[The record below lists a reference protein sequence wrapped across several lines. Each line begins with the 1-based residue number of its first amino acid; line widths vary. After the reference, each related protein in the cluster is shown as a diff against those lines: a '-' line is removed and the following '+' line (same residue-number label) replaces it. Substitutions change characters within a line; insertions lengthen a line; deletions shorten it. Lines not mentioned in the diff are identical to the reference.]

1 MNTDTILRLLQ
12 NSGFHNIRVD
22 TDFIYVEDPSCILRS
37 FETFT
42 EYAWFA
48 IVIITGIMLTGWAI
62 SMIRGARNDIFTNL
76 RNLLIIFG
84 ALAAAKPI
92 VNFVYGDDLF
102 ARGCRTISAP
112 MDEVMALLDARNER
126 LGISEANLYEFM
138 DVYDSGI
145 VNSVPGGG
153 DVPVLDTSPS
163 LNAAQISL
171 SAPEP
176 EFHFNPISTAYVP
189 TSATASG
196 RDVIYTLPDGARI
209 RRSGGTRAWRNSNPG
224 NIRYSEFARR
234 VGAIGTAGGFAVFP
248 DEATGMY
255 AIEALLRSDSYNKL
269 TVAGAISRYAPPSEN
284 NTSAYHRQIERLTGL
299 SINKLMSDLTPYE
312 LTRVATAIRQIE
324 GWTPGTEQRI

>member
-163 LNAAQISL
+163 LNAAQIS
-171 SAPEP
+171 
-176 EFHFNPISTAYVP
+176 
-189 TSATASG
+189 
-196 RDVIYTLPDGARI
+196 
-209 RRSGGTRAWRNSNPG
+209 
-224 NIRYSEFARR
+224 
-234 VGAIGTAGGFAVFP
+234 
-248 DEATGMY
+248 
-255 AIEALLRSDSYNKL
+255 
-269 TVAGAISRYAPPSEN
+269 
-284 NTSAYHRQIERLTGL
+284 
-299 SINKLMSDLTPYE
+299 
-312 LTRVATAIRQIE
+312 
-324 GWTPGTEQRI
+324 